1 MTLSIAHRGV
11 TRRAPENTLAAFRK
25 AIEFKAD
32 IVEFD
37 VHLTKDGKIVVHHDH
52 SLERSTDGAGLVGE
66 LTFKKIRTF
75 HKANGEP
82 IPSLQEVFSLLKGK
96 CILKIDIKDKN
107 MEKKIINL
115 MNKNG
120 IKKDS
125 VIISSRIV
133 SVLKKIK
140 SLDPEIITEL
150 GGYTKKIL
158 EQRAINM
165 VKGVPADI
173 ISPHITIISKKLIDL
188 AHKNGLKVHVWTVND
203 RRTISKMKRLGVD
216 AITTTYPERI

>member
-11 TRRAPENTLAAFRK
+11 TRQAPENTLAAFRK
-25 AIEFKAD
+25 AIELKAD

-37 VHLTKDGKIVVHHDH
+37 VHLTKDGKMIVHHDH
-52 SLERSTDGAGLVGE
+52 GLERSTDGAGLVGE

-75 HKANGEP
+75 RKANGES

-107 MEKKIINL
+107 MEKKILNL
-115 MNKNG
+115 ISKNG

-125 VIISSRIV
+125 VIISSKIV

-140 SLDPEIITEL
+140 HLDPKIIT
-150 GGYTKKIL
+150 
-158 EQRAINM
+158 
-165 VKGVPADI
+165 
-173 ISPHITIISKKLIDL
+173 
-188 AHKNGLKVHVWTVND
+188 
-203 RRTISKMKRLGVD
+203 
-216 AITTTYPERI
+216 